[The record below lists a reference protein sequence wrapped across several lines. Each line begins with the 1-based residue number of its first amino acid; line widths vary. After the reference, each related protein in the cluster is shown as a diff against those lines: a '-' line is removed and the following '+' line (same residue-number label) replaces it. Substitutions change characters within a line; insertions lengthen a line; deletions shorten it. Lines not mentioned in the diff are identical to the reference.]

1 MSTPEVTPVNT
12 GDHTEEEMV
21 PSTVARTTISDDSDV
36 SFHPRH
42 RSTGHITIT
51 RDVTPDSPRIT
62 MDAADPF
69 RYFDIG
75 KFTGRDG
82 EVARAFLKRFE
93 KLAQKMKWDNDTK
106 ALVFAGKLRGQAS
119 TWYAKLP
126 DDVAFDWDKLTQ
138 EFTVEY
144 SGKKPGATPVYQ
156 FNECK
161 QGTLSVRSY
170 AEKFRAICTSHDLD
184 LNDQFVKDFFVCGL
198 RQELQAFV
206 RINADKSLLTLIQ
219 YAAEIEPHIRSS
231 NAQPRQRSE
240 VSPRMTPL
248 PPDPVRN
255 PRATDGSPICR
266 KCNRA
271 GHIAKYCRAS
281 TPATTN
287 APAALPTIQLTH
299 APSPS
304 QMTAR
309 GGPRPH
315 PN

>member
-12 GDHTEEEMV
+12 DDHTEDEIV
-21 PSTVARTTISDDSDV
+21 PSTVARTTIIDDSDV

-42 RSTGHITIT
+42 RSAGHVTIA
-51 RDVTPDSPRIT
+51 RDVTPDSPRT
-62 MDAADPF
+62 TLDAADPF

-82 EVARAFLKRFE
+82 ELARAFLKRFE
-93 KLAQKMKWDNDTK
+93 KLAQKMKWDDDTK

-126 DDVAFDWDKLTQ
+126 DDVAYDWDKLTQ

-198 RQELQAFV
+198 RPELQAFV

-219 YAAEIEPHIRSS
+219 YAAEIEPHLHS
-231 NAQPRQRSE
+231 QPRQRE
-240 VSPRMTPL
+240 APRTTPY
-248 PPDPVRN
+248 PSDPIRN

-266 KCNRA
+266 RCNRA
-271 GHIAKYCRAS
+271 GHIAKYCRTSGTTTAPS
-281 TPATTN
+281 TPATT
-287 APAALPTIQLTH
+287 QLTH
-299 APSPS
+299 AAPPV
-304 QMTAR
+304 QTAAR